1 MKMLSSSSSTSTSTA
16 GCLPATLRR
25 ILCFNSLLT
34 HPHTNQIKDISLN
47 SAELDKLGC
56 LETEEKTEEDTAAY
70 PGIVARLMG
79 LELPPRIGFPN
90 TGTKPRSRSM
100 DYDSSRESEV
110 IQGQH
115 RRAKT
120 SLSYHEMPTF
130 FEQDEF
136 FVLSFENLGKNNEF
150 RMKSRTLKRRKAGKC
165 RRRECER
172 RERVSGEEDKENQ
185 ESNTRMTINHKIS
198 RTAGE
203 AVEQLEFMNK
213 EESDGGKQRKE
224 EDAVEEEKG
233 ETECNSSPVSVL
245 DFCESIFHPM
255 EPISEEDESCKG
267 SNSRRKLSTELENH
281 EHSSPPCEPSSST
294 SDNPTRKM
302 IHGKCYRSRG
312 KGCPRE
318 INVKT
323 WREICKI
330 VEAEMIESNW
340 VTRALWKV
348 EDSRDI
354 GAEWELQILQELLNE
369 VVDQLVE
376 TSPEIF

>member
-1 MKMLSSSSSTSTSTA
+1 MLSSSSSTSTSTA

-47 SAELDKLGC
+47 SAELDKLEC
-56 LETEEKTEEDTAAY
+56 LETEEKTEEDTEEDTAAY

-79 LELPPRIGFPN
+79 LELPPRIGFSN
-90 TGTKPRSRSM
+90 TGRKPNSIPRSRSM
-100 DYDSSRESEV
+100 DCDSSRESEV

-120 SLSYHEMPTF
+120 SLSFHEMPTF

-150 RMKSRTLKRRKAGKC
+150 RMKGRTLKRRKAGKC

-185 ESNTRMTINHKIS
+185 ESNTRMIVNHKIS
-198 RTAGE
+198 QTAGE
-203 AVEQLEFMNK
+203 AVEQLEFMNNE

-224 EDAVEEEKG
+224 EDAIEEEKG

-255 EPISEEDESCKG
+255 EPISG
-267 SNSRRKLSTELENH
+267 LVSRFCLQFPL
-281 EHSSPPCEPSSST
+281 
-294 SDNPTRKM
+294 
-302 IHGKCYRSRG
+302 GL
-312 KGCPRE
+312 
-318 INVKT
+318 
-323 WREICKI
+323 
-330 VEAEMIESNW
+330 
-340 VTRALWKV
+340 LWACSFV
-348 EDSRDI
+348 
-354 GAEWELQILQELLNE
+354 GY
-369 VVDQLVE
+369 
-376 TSPEIF
+376 